1 MGMNWTKEQ
10 EQVINLQNRNIL
22 VSAAAGSGK
31 TAVLVE
37 RILTM
42 MTRKE
47 HPVDIDRLLI
57 VTFTRAAAGEMKER
71 LTAAVEKR
79 LETEPENE
87 HLQRQQTLIHNA
99 QINTIDGFCSY
110 VIRNYFHTI
119 DLDPGFRTANEGE
132 LKLLKHDVAKELIEQ
147 NYGEESPDYHRFVEV
162 FASGKTDEGI
172 IDLILRLYEFA
183 MSNPWPKEWLEEC
196 KKPYLA
202 ESFEELKESAWM
214 EKLWTDALHGVE
226 QAMEI
231 HEKNSRAVQEEDGP
245 YMYGDAVQS
254 DGMVVERLKEACRER
269 DFDRCVEVLQN
280 LKFAALSRKK
290 DENVSDRKREQVK
303 RDRDQLKDVLKGLK
317 ERYFYGDSSRILQ
330 ELQLCRGPVEELIR
344 LTEAFMDAFSAK
356 KRQKNIVDFS
366 DMEHFA
372 LDILVKKENGEL
384 VYTPAADEFSER
396 FEEILIDEYQDS
408 NLVQETLLQS
418 VSKLRKGKH
427 NIFMVGDVK
436 QSIYRFRLARPELF
450 MEKYENYSQEES
462 DCQRIDLHK
471 NFRSRAEVLA
481 GVNYIFEQIMG
492 KELGDVEYDE
502 AAALYPGAVFPE
514 RERVQNDLTDQEA
527 AKEGGLAGGSEQFAA
542 TEVLLAQTDSQ
553 DPEMTDEQEDL
564 TAQELEARMI
574 GKRIKEIVGIEQVVD
589 KATGTYR
596 PARYQDCVILL
607 RTVSGWAENFVRV
620 LLDMG
625 IPAYATSKT
634 GYFSALEVVTVL
646 NYLHICDNPMQ
657 EIPFTGVLVSPMAGC
672 TPEEL
677 AIMKADFPDKKI
689 YECAWK
695 YRQEGENPVLR
706 GKLDR
711 FFGLYEQIRER
722 VPYTPIHELIQLILR
737 LTGYDTYAAAMPGG
751 DQRKANLEMLVEKA
765 MEYESTSYRGLFNF
779 IRYMEQLQKY
789 QVDFGEV
796 STIGE
801 NEDTVRIMSIHKSK
815 GLEFP
820 IVFVAGMGKRFNMM
834 DANAGL
840 VIHPDLGIG
849 MTAIDPGLRVKIPTL
864 MRQVMQK
871 QIRLESLGEELR
883 VLYVALTRAK
893 EKLILTG
900 TLDKLEKRVEN
911 LHALTS
917 RTKRRLSY
925 GMLEGVQDYWGWI
938 LPALARHPSFD
949 ALYERIE
956 ERGYCLNPCY
966 QEEIPFQIR
975 EIHGEE
981 LAGEEVERQISA
993 EMRYREYM
1001 HWDVEKV
1008 YQEEL
1013 HKQLEERFS
1022 YQYPYEY
1029 LQEIPA
1035 KISVSELKRE
1045 ELEGEE
1051 AVELFE
1057 EEAMLPLIPEFMK
1070 AGKEELQGAARGTA
1084 YHRVL
1089 ESLAYDRA
1097 DTKEAIREQIDK
1109 MQQSGKIDQEMS
1121 QTVRESQILWFVHSP
1136 LGRRL
1141 QKAWKENCLWR
1152 EQQFV
1157 MSIPAKEKNPD
1168 WGEEEQILIQ
1178 GIIDAFFEEEDGLV
1192 LVDYKTDYVEKG
1204 KEEELVEKY
1213 KVQLQYYAQALERVR
1228 GKRVKEVYI
1237 YSFGVGKALLVP
1249 TEK

>member
-1 MGMNWTKEQ
+1 MGVNWTKEQ
-10 EQVINLQNRNIL
+10 QQVIQLQDRNIL

-37 RILTM
+37 RILNM

-47 HPVDIDRLLI
+47 NPVDIDRLLI

-79 LETEPENE
+79 LESDPDNE

-132 LKLLKHDVAKELIEQ
+132 LKLLRYDAAKELVEE
-147 NYGEESPDYHRFVEV
+147 NYSEGTPEFRRFVEV
-162 FASGKTDEGI
+162 FASGKNDDGI
-172 IDLILRLYEFA
+172 IDTILKLYDFS

-196 KKPYLA
+196 KRPYQA
-202 ESFEELKESAWM
+202 ESFPELKESLWM
-214 EKLWTDALHGVE
+214 KKLWQDVKRAID
-226 QAMEI
+226 QAE
-231 HEKNSRAVQEEDGP
+231 EFQEMNRKLVLAEDGP
-245 YMYGDAVQS
+245 YMYEDAVNA
-254 DGMVVERLKEACRER
+254 DERLVEMLGTACGKE
-269 DFDRCVEVLQN
+269 DFDQCVQVLAN
-280 LKFAALSRKK
+280 LKFTALSRKK
-290 DENVSDRKREQVK
+290 DVSVSERKKEQVK
-303 RDRDQLKDVLKGLK
+303 GNREQLKETLKGLK
-317 ERYFYGDSSRILQ
+317 ERYFYGNTEKIME
-330 ELQLCRGPVEELIR
+330 ELKLCRGPVEELIR
-344 LTEAFMDAFSAK
+344 LTEAFIDVYAEK
-356 KRQKNIVDFS
+356 KKQRNIVDFS

-372 LDILVKKENGEL
+372 LDILVKKQDGKL
-384 VYTPAADEFSER
+384 VYTEAAEEFSQR

-418 VSKLRKGKH
+418 VSRLRQGKH

-450 MEKYENYSQEES
+450 MEKYETYSQEDSE
-462 DCQRIDLHK
+462 CQRIDLHK

-514 RERVQNDLTDQEA
+514 PENA
-527 AKEGGLAGGSEQFAA
+527 FGS
-542 TEVLLAQTDSQ
+542 TEVLLSEADTEELSDDTS
-553 DPEMTDEQEDL
+553 DR

-574 GKRIKEIVGIEQVVD
+574 GRRIQEIVGSSLVVD
-589 KATGTYR
+589 KTTGEYR
-596 PARYQDCVILL
+596 TAEYRDCVILL
-607 RTVSGWAENFVRV
+607 RTVSGWAETFVQV
-620 LLDMG
+620 LMDMG

-634 GYFSALEVVTVL
+634 GYFNALEVVTVL

-657 EIPFTGVLVSPMAGC
+657 EIPFTGVLISPIAGC
-672 TPEEL
+672 TPQEL
-677 AIMKADFPDKKI
+677 AEIKSEFPDRKI
-689 YECAWK
+689 YDCAWEYCRNGK
-695 YRQEGENPVLR
+695 NPVIR
-706 GKLDR
+706 AKLDK
-711 FFGLYEQIRER
+711 FFGQYNQVRER
-722 VPYTPIHELIQLILR
+722 VPYTPIHELIQLILK
-737 LTGYDTYAAAMPGG
+737 LTGYDICAAAMPGG
-751 DQRKANLEMLVEKA
+751 EQRKANIQMLVEKA
-765 MEYESTSYRGLFNF
+765 MEYEGTSYRGLFNF

-801 NEDTVRIMSIHKSK
+801 NENTVRIMSIHKSK

-820 IVFVAGMGKRFNMM
+820 IVFAAGMGKRFNMM

-849 MTAIDPGLRVKIPTL
+849 MNGIEPELRLKTPTL

-900 TLDKLEKRVEN
+900 TVEKLDKKLEK
-911 LHALTS
+911 LYPLTGRSS
-917 RTKRRLSY
+917 RKLSY
-925 GMLEGVQDYWGWI
+925 GMLESAQDYWGWI
-938 LPALARHPSFD
+938 LPALARHPAFGE
-949 ALYERIE
+949 LYERIGE
-956 ERGYCLNPCY
+956 HFPVELSRQQANTDDADGLCERKDFCGQAPF
-966 QEEIPFQIR
+966 EIRTVRAAQLT
-975 EIHGEE
+975 GEE
-981 LAGEEVERQISA
+981 LKRQISW
-993 EMRYREYM
+993 EQRYREYSA
-1001 HWDVEKV
+1001 WDPEKV
-1008 YQEEL
+1008 Y
-1013 HKQLEERFS
+1013 LEEVRSELEEKFS

-1035 KISVSELKRE
+1035 KISVSELKRQE
-1045 ELEGEE
+1045 KGWKDTAPEMEE
-1051 AVELFE
+1051 ACKLLPQEPVV
-1057 EEAMLPLIPEFMK
+1057 PLIPEFMK
-1070 AGKEELQGAARGTA
+1070 TEKEELKGAARGTA
-1084 YHRVL
+1084 YHHVL
-1089 ESLAYDRA
+1089 ESLDYGKTDSP
-1097 DTKEAIREQIDK
+1097 TQILEQIQF
-1109 MQQSGKIDQEMS
+1109 MELSGKIDHETAL
-1121 QTVRESQILWFVHSP
+1121 TVREKQIYWFTSSH
-1136 LGRRL
+1136 LGKRMKKAME
-1141 QKAWKENCLWR
+1141 QKKLWR

-1157 MSIPAKEKNPD
+1157 MSIPASWQQPG
-1168 WGEEEQILIQ
+1168 WGDEEQILVQ

-1204 KEEELVEKY
+1204 REQELVEKY
-1213 KVQLQYYAQALERVR
+1213 KRQLWYYARALERVR
-1228 GKRVKEVYI
+1228 ELPVKEAYI
-1237 YSFGVGKALLVP
+1237 YSFAAGRALSVDIF
-1249 TEK
+1249 

>member
-10 EQVINLQNRNIL
+10 EQVIRLQNRNIL

-37 RILTM
+37 RILNM

-47 HPVDIDRLLI
+47 NPVDIDRLLI

-132 LKLLKHDVAKELIEQ
+132 LKLLKHDVIKELLEE
-147 NYGEESPDYHRFVEV
+147 NYEAKNPAFENFVET
-162 FASGKTDEGI
+162 FASGKSDEGI
-172 IDLILRLYEFA
+172 IDLILRLYEFS

-202 ESFEELKESAWM
+202 ESFDELQESLWM
-214 EKLWTDALHGVE
+214 EKLWEDALRSVE
-226 QAMEI
+226 QAKELC
-231 HEKNSRAVQEEDGP
+231 EKNALLIQEEDGP
-245 YMYGDAVQS
+245 YMYGDAVAADRQI
-254 DGMVVERLKEACRER
+254 VERLEKACTDRA
-269 DFDRCVEVLQN
+269 FDQCEQVLSC
-280 LKFAALSRKK
+280 LKFTALSRKK
-290 DENVSDRKREQVK
+290 DESVYDRKREQVK
-303 RDRDQLKDVLKGLK
+303 RERDQLKDVLKGLK
-317 ERYFYGDSSRILQ
+317 ERYFYGDSGRILQ
-330 ELQLCRGPVEELIR
+330 EMQLCRDPVEELIR
-344 LTEAFMDAFSAK
+344 LTIDFIDAFAAK
-356 KRQKNIVDFS
+356 KRQKNLVDFS

-372 LDILVKKENGEL
+372 LDILVKKQDGEL
-384 VYTPAADEFSER
+384 IYTPAADEFSQR

-418 VSKLRKGKH
+418 VSKLRQGRY

-450 MEKYENYSQEES
+450 MEKYENYTHEES
-462 DCQRIDLHK
+462 ECQRIDLHK

-514 RERVQNDLTDQEA
+514 PEEQRGVFESTEILIAGTDGTET
-527 AKEGGLAGGSEQFAA
+527 EDTSE
-542 TEVLLAQTDSQ
+542 
-553 DPEMTDEQEDL
+553 EQAE
-564 TAQELEARMI
+564 TSAQEMEARMI
-574 GKRIKEIVGIEQVVD
+574 GKRIREIVGKQQVVD
-589 KATGTYR
+589 KATGAYR
-596 PARYQDCVILL
+596 PARCQDCVILL
-607 RTVSGWAENFVRV
+607 RTVSGWAETFVRV
-620 LLDMG
+620 LSDMG
-625 IPAYATSKT
+625 IPAYASSRT

-657 EIPFTGVLVSPMAGC
+657 EIPFTGVLLSPMAGC

-677 AIMKADFPDKKI
+677 AVMKAAFPDKKI

-695 YRQEGENPVLR
+695 YHEEGENTGLR
-706 GKLDR
+706 EKLDK
-711 FFGLYEQIRER
+711 FFSVYQQIRER
-722 VPYTPIHELIQLILR
+722 VPYTPIHELIQKILSF
-737 LTGYDTYAAAMPGG
+737 TGYHTYAAAMPGG

-796 STIGE
+796 STMGE

-840 VIHPDLGIG
+840 VIHADLGIG
-849 MTAIDPGLRVKIPTL
+849 MNAIDQNLRVKIPTL

-900 TLDKLEKRVEN
+900 TLDKLEKRVET
-911 LHALTS
+911 LHALTD
-917 RTKRRLSY
+917 RKKRRLPY
-925 GMLEGVQDYWGWI
+925 GMLEGAQDFWGWI
-938 LPALARHPSFD
+938 LPALARHPAFD
-949 ALYERIE
+949 HLYEQAGE
-956 ERGYCLNPCY
+956 HGYCLNPCY
-966 QEEIPFQIR
+966 QEEIPFVIQASGGM
-975 EIHGEE
+975 ELVGEE
-981 LAGEEVERQISA
+981 MERQISG
-993 EMRYREYM
+993 ELQYRRLL
-1001 HWDVEKV
+1001 HWDVEQV
-1008 YQEEL
+1008 YEEGL
-1013 HKQLEERFS
+1013 RAQLEERFS
-1022 YQYPYEY
+1022 YQYPYEH
-1029 LQEIPA
+1029 LREIPA
-1035 KISVSELKRE
+1035 KISVSQLKEQELF
-1045 ELEGEE
+1045 GEE
-1051 AVELFE
+1051 AEELFRE
-1057 EEAMLPLIPEFMK
+1057 EPVVPLIPEFIK
-1070 AGKEELQGAARGTA
+1070 TEKEELKGAARGTA

-1089 ESLAYDRA
+1089 ELLDYGRVDSQE
-1097 DTKEAIREQIDK
+1097 TISEQVEQMK
-1109 MQQSGKIDQEMS
+1109 ASGKIDWEMARA
-1121 QTVRESQILWFVHSP
+1121 VRASQILWFVNSH
-1136 LGRRL
+1136 LGKRMQR
-1141 QKAWKENCLWR
+1141 AWKENRLWR

-1157 MSIPAKEKNPD
+1157 MSIPAGEKNPD

-1178 GIIDAFFEEEDGLV
+1178 GIIDGFFEEEDGLV

-1204 KEEELVEKY
+1204 REQELVEKY
-1213 KVQLQYYAQALERVR
+1213 RTQLWYYAEALGRVR
-1228 GKRVKEVYI
+1228 RKRVKEAYI
-1237 YSFGVGKALLVP
+1237 YSFAVGKALEVSLKQP
-1249 TEK
+1249 GRKKE